1 MKKILFLIVITLV
14 AAGAQAQR
22 RYESVL
28 RLVEEHN
35 PMLQAAR
42 QHSEAH
48 QLEAHVGTL
57 LPNPE
62 VELSLFRGNPADQG
76 ARWDLR
82 VTQSFEM
89 PSVYIRRARLRNL
102 SEQAAQLDYD
112 TFRNSLLKETQLL
125 CAELVYARGVAS
137 TLDRQNTWA
146 YELVQLYEKRMEQG
160 DCSMLEYNRV
170 RMQWAEI
177 QDKGNRAV
185 LYAENLYN
193 DLQNMIGMSQT
204 NIYLSEYDTVILPTD
219 FGSWYDTVEMS
230 NPQLRTLQNAVETS
244 QQELQLSRAH
254 WLPEMSVGYV
264 SETVTGA
271 AFRGVAVGMTL
282 PLWSQQRA
290 VKQANAEYTAAHQE
304 LEAQRT
310 VTGNTMRSK
319 REKLITLQRNLEG
332 MREAYKKYDS
342 RELLEKAL
350 KAGEITLEQYLLQT
364 DYYLQ
369 QELTIWEI
377 AYELERGYIDL
388 YAFTL

>member
-1 MKKILFLIVITLV
+1 
-14 AAGAQAQR
+14 
-22 RYESVL
+22 
-28 RLVEEHN
+28 
-35 PMLQAAR
+35 
-42 QHSEAH
+42 
-48 QLEAHVGTL
+48 
-57 LPNPE
+57 
-62 VELSLFRGNPADQG
+62 
-76 ARWDLR
+76 
-82 VTQSFEM
+82 
-89 PSVYIRRARLRNL
+89 
-102 SEQAAQLDYD
+102 
-112 TFRNSLLKETQLL
+112 
-125 CAELVYARGVAS
+125 
-137 TLDRQNTWA
+137 
-146 YELVQLYEKRMEQG
+146 
-160 DCSMLEYNRV
+160 
-170 RMQWAEI
+170 
-177 QDKGNRAV
+177 
-185 LYAENLYN
+185 
-193 DLQNMIGMSQT
+193 
-204 NIYLSEYDTVILPTD
+204 
-219 FGSWYDTVEMS
+219 
-230 NPQLRTLQNAVETS
+230 
-244 QQELQLSRAH
+244 
-254 WLPEMSVGYV
+254 MSVGYV

-290 VKQANAEYTAAHQE
+290 VKQANVECTAAHQE